1 VDLGSSLPPGF
12 LLEGG
17 YFFELLSG
25 EIYCPFLTEEEGTT
39 AFDLFLSGD

>member
-1 VDLGSSLPPGF
+1 MRPQNWHLCDRVGFASSLPPDF

-25 EIYCPFLTEEEGTT
+25 EIYCPFLIEEV
-39 AFDLFLSGD
+39 